1 MKIPAIEAERLDEAV
16 AGEAAS
22 LFSDTGVLLLR
33 LDDVT
38 LESFEDFSRSL
49 CDEFHDVGT
58 RAKLRRADGDGYTT
72 EVFRTNFI
80 LLSHSEG
87 MYRPCPPPPDLCFF
101 LCRTPPSAEGGET
114 LVVDG
119 VELLQA
125 LPAALAERLEQGG
138 VIYSGVWARE
148 RWQAEFGV
156 ETQVEVEE
164 LLRGT
169 GDFSFSWV
177 GGEADLQWRY
187 RARAINPDP
196 SGRLGFANAI
206 LAHLPAIDHPRYRGL
221 PVYVNARNGVCYGNG
236 EPLGPHDINVLI
248 DAHDAVALPHRWRE
262 NDILVLDNRRFMHGR
277 LMTRTPCE
285 RVLVSRFGRAR

>member
-1 MKIPAIEAERLDEAV
+1 MKIPAIKAERLDDAV
-16 AGEAAS
+16 SGEAAS
-22 LFSDTGVLLLR
+22 LFSDSGVLLLR

-38 LESFEDFSRSL
+38 LEGFENFSRSL
-49 CDEFHDVGT
+49 CDEFHEVGT

-72 EVFRTNFI
+72 EVFRANFI

-87 MYRPCPPPPDLCFF
+87 MYRPYPPPPDYCFF

-119 VELLQA
+119 VELFQA
-125 LPAALAERLEQGG
+125 LPTALAERFEQEG
-138 VIYSGVWARE
+138 VIYSGLWTRE
-148 RWQAEFGV
+148 RWQAELGV
-156 ETQVEVEE
+156 ETQGEVEE

-177 GGEADLQWRY
+177 GAEADLEWRY
-187 RARAINPDP
+187 QARAITSDP
-196 SGRLGFANAI
+196 SGRLSFANAI
-206 LAHLPAIDHPRYRGL
+206 LAHLPTIDHPRYRGL

-236 EPLGPHDINVLI
+236 EPLGPHDINLLI
-248 DAHDAVALPHRWRE
+248 DAHDAVAHPHRWQA

-285 RVLVSRFGRAR
+285 RVLVSRFGRVR

>member
-1 MKIPAIEAERLDEAV
+1 MNIPAIEAERLDEAV
-16 AGEAAS
+16 SREAAS
-22 LFSDTGVLLLR
+22 FFSETGALLLR

-38 LESFEDFSRSL
+38 LETFEAFSRSL
-49 CDEFHDVGT
+49 CGEFHEVGT
-58 RAKLRRADGDGYTT
+58 RAKLRRADGDSYTT

-87 MYRPCPPPPDLCFF
+87 MYRPYPPPPDLCFF

-114 LVVDG
+114 VVVDG
-119 VELLQA
+119 IELLQA
-125 LPAALAERLEQGG
+125 LPTGLAERLEKEG

-156 ETQVEVEE
+156 EAQGEVEE

-177 GGEADLQWRY
+177 GVEADLEWRY
-187 RARAINPDP
+187 RARAINSDP
-196 SGRLGFANAI
+196 NCGLTFANAI

-236 EPLGPHDINVLI
+236 EPLGRQDINVLI
-248 DAHDAVALPHRWRE
+248 DAHDAVAHPHRWQE

>member
-1 MKIPAIEAERLDEAV
+1 MKISAIEAKCLDQAV
-16 AGEAAS
+16 SGEAAS
-22 LFSDTGVLLLR
+22 LFSDRGVLLLR

-38 LESFEDFSRSL
+38 LETFEDFSRSL
-49 CDEFHDVGT
+49 CDEFHEVGT
-58 RAKLRRADGDGYTT
+58 RAKLRRTDGDGYTT
-72 EVFRTNFI
+72 EVFRDNFI
-80 LLSHSEG
+80 LLGHSEG
-87 MYRPCPPPPDLCFF
+87 MYRPYPPPPDLCFF

-119 VELLQA
+119 VELLEA
-125 LPAALAERLEQGG
+125 LPTVLAERLEQEG
-138 VIYSGVWARE
+138 VIYSGGWARE

-156 ETQVEVEE
+156 ETEAEVEE

-177 GGEADLQWRY
+177 GAEADLEWRY
-187 RARAINPDP
+187 QARAINPDR
-196 SGRLGFANAI
+196 SGRLSFTNAI
-206 LAHLPAIDHPRYRGL
+206 LAHLPTIDHPRYRGL

-236 EPLGPHDINVLI
+236 EPLGPQDINLLI
-248 DAHDAVALPHRWRE
+248 DAHDAVAHPHRWQE